1 MLDRAE
7 PAELLPRVSDLVMAA
22 PEIEELD
29 LNPLVITSEG
39 LVAIDARVIARAV
52 S

>member
-7 PAELLPRVSDLVMAA
+7 LAELLLRVSDLVTEV

-39 LVAIDARVIARAV
+39 LVAIDARVIAR
-52 S
+52 